1 MLDKTVMKR
10 EEEMTKGTMI
20 TLSGLRSQEDA
31 KRIVIVVNGE
41 KEFKT
46 LKADSE
52 KDSEKEEKSFSHYL
66 RKEARIITEVQEL
79 LANEIKARLSSDVCT
94 REIVQ
99 LVEPLAKLR
108 IKG

>member
-1 MLDKTVMKR
+1 MIN
-10 EEEMTKGTMI
+10 GTLI
-20 TLSGLRSQEDA
+20 TLSGLHSQEDA

-79 LANEIKARLSSDVCT
+79 LANEIKARLSTGACT
-94 REIVQ
+94 TGEIAQ
-99 LVEPLAKLR
+99 LVESFAQLR
-108 IKG
+108 FKG

>member
-1 MLDKTVMKR
+1 MKR
-10 EEEMTKGTMI
+10 EEEMTEGTI
-20 TLSGLRSQEDA
+20 LTLSGLRSQEDT

-66 RKEARIITEVQEL
+66 RKETRITSEVQEM
-79 LANEIKARLSSDVCT
+79 LANKIKTRLSTGACT
-94 REIVQ
+94 TGEIAQ
-99 LVEPLAKLR
+99 LVESFAKLR
-108 IKG
+108 FKG